1 VVVTETITV
10 DGILDDT
17 GWVKADFATADNTNG
32 RWQENYADAGMELPA
47 VVMEYA
53 YRADD
58 NNVYFAVKTNFG
70 ANAATEMAEDTGANF
85 DARCETGTRFRLWLD
100 NTPAEGDARSHLI
113 DIMYETSGDEIITG
127 CYLTKVRT
135 TEYTAVFTTDGENT
149 YMEACFPKEFFG
161 IGDGFK
167 MAVTYSD
174 VIFGVKADGDAFHN
188 YIYADNTGAPWST
201 SAAWPVYDCAEL
213 VLGTYTVEDEPVV
226 DDNAREELEAELEEL
241 VGAPVE
247 TPAYTWNIETAIDEE
262 TGKVTATVTVSGV
275 DAFDLQCIEGTFHYD
290 ATVLTL
296 LNESDKENAL
306 QCITEPKGSEGEW
319 ENMSAVVA
327 DGEIRLGAV
336 TFGEATLSDA
346 DPMIFTLEFTL
357 AEDTTLTGMY
367 IDTAE
372 SYGMDVDANIV
383 YGNGGYGVLEIET
396 EESTPESSTPA
407 DDSSDDVDA
416 GDAGI
421 LVFAILGILA
431 IAGAAVVIKVRN

>member
-1 VVVTETITV
+1 MGENE
-10 DGILDDT
+10 ILLAIST
-17 GWVKADFATADNTNG
+17 GGNLKA
-32 RWQENYADAGMELPA
+32 E
-47 VVMEYA
+47 
-53 YRADD
+53 ADD
-58 NNVYFAVKTNFG
+58 EAVLNNLFSGCKWIARG
-70 ANAATEMAEDTGANF
+70 LTEGDYLVIDEDAMTVAF
-85 DARCETGTRFRLWLD
+85 Y
-100 NTPAEGDARSHLI
+100 PAEG
-113 DIMYETSGDEIITG
+113 
-127 CYLTKVRT
+127 
-135 TEYTAVFTTDGENT
+135 N
-149 YMEACFPKEFFG
+149 
-161 IGDGFK
+161 
-167 MAVTYSD
+167 
-174 VIFGVKADGDAFHN
+174 
-188 YIYADNTGAPWST
+188 
-201 SAAWPVYDCAEL
+201 
-213 VLGTYTVEDEPVV
+213 LGKVEDDGNDEE
-226 DDNAREELEAELEEL
+226 DNGAAREELEAELEEL

-262 TGKVTATVTVSGV
+262 TGKVTVTVTVSGV